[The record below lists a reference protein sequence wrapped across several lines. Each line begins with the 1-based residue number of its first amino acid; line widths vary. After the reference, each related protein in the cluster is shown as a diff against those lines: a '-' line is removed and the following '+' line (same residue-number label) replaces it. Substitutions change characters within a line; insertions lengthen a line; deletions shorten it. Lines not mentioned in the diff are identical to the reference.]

1 MKHSGW
7 LAALLVPLLGMTACA
22 APAPGNDS
30 PLAWLENADAK
41 HDALAALEQR
51 DFRLMAL
58 PRRSLVIPGVE
69 PELAGQYELK
79 CGVRLIEGA
88 GDAVH
93 DQRQLELLKKAS
105 EYAAAYNTIIKTRCK
120 P

>member
-1 MKHSGW
+1 MKPSGW
-7 LAALLVPLLGMTACA
+7 LAALFGPLLGLTACA
-22 APAPGNDS
+22 APAPDTDG
-30 PLAWLENADAK
+30 PLAWLEQADAQQ
-41 HDALAALEQR
+41 DALAALEKR

-58 PRRSLVIPGVE
+58 PRRGLVIPGIE
-69 PELAGQYELK
+69 PALMRQYELK

-93 DQRQLELLKKAS
+93 DRRQLELLKKAS
-105 EYAAAYNTIIKTRCK
+105 RYAAEYNAIIKTRCK